1 MTSGMIVPPNSLIL
15 FSCISVMAHTL
26 MMLAYSNH
34 ETTSYL
40 IIMLPALNSV
50 LLDTCLRARR
60 HEYEVKWVNCWLKTP
75 LTGAFFIRTNSSD
88 KNTQT
93 KSKRFFSNML
103 TAIPMKPRPH
113 NYLKQL
119 CMPLKAPS
127 LKPKTARRTG
137 STPVNPTTDP
147 PPRDTAQ
154 RAYKNFLADGS
165 NANQQHWQASRRHYH
180 QVQHQAKKQYF
191 NQVAVKA
198 SEIAMCG
205 RPKEAWEAVWLLEK
219 GSTAHH

>member
-1 MTSGMIVPPNSLIL
+1 ML
-15 FSCISVMAHTL
+15 L
-26 MMLAYSNH
+26 MLEYSNH
-34 ETTSYL
+34 ETTLYL
-40 IIMLPALNSV
+40 TIMLPALNSV
-50 LLDTCLRARR
+50 LLDTYLRARR
-60 HEYEVKWVNCWLKTP
+60 HEYKVKQVNCSLKTP

-103 TAIPMKPRPH
+103 TVIPMKPCPH

-119 CMPLKAPS
+119 CMLLKAPA
-127 LKPKTARRTG
+127 LKPKDHETNWFDASESIVR
-137 STPVNPTTDP
+137 PL
-147 PPRDTAQ
+147 RDTAQ

-165 NANQQHWQASRRHYH
+165 NANRQHWQASRRHYH

-198 SEIAMCG
+198 SKIAMCG
-205 RPKEAWEAVWLLEK
+205 GPKEAWEAVRLLEK
-219 GSTAHH
+219 GSTAHHRPPQELHF